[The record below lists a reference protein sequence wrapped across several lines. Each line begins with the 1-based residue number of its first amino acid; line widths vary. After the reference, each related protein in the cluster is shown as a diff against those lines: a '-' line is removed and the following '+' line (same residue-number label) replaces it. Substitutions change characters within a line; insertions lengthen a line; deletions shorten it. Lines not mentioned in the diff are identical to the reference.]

1 MIWVWRNQVAH
12 RVWGAVVWIQIPILR
27 PQSLKFDKLGMSIMP
42 TINKEHL
49 KKANELIERD
59 YEAFVDRVENGL
71 RHSIHGTPFLFP
83 DTRDMLSVACYVTA
97 HADSI
102 SNSLN
107 FKKALVSATKRI
119 YGWEKSLTKL
129 PQSVKLTLQWKVY
142 WVVV

>member
-1 MIWVWRNQVAH
+1 MNLIWVWRNLVAY

-119 YGWEKSLTKL
+119 YGWEKFLTKL
-129 PQSVKLTLQWKVY
+129 PQSVKLTI
-142 WVVV
+142 

>member
-1 MIWVWRNQVAH
+1 MNLIWVWRNLVAY

-107 FKKALVSATKRI
+107 FKKGV
-119 YGWEKSLTKL
+119 G
-129 PQSVKLTLQWKVY
+129 VGD
-142 WVVV
+142 

>member
-1 MIWVWRNQVAH
+1 
-12 RVWGAVVWIQIPILR
+12 
-27 PQSLKFDKLGMSIMP
+27 MP
-42 TINKEHL
+42 TINKEHF

-71 RHSIHGTPFLFP
+71 RHSIDGTPFLFP
-83 DTRDMLSVACYVTA
+83 DTRDMLSVVCYVTA

-119 YGWEKSLTKL
+119 YG
-129 PQSVKLTLQWKVY
+129 
-142 WVVV
+142 

>member
-1 MIWVWRNQVAH
+1 
-12 RVWGAVVWIQIPILR
+12 
-27 PQSLKFDKLGMSIMP
+27 MSIMP

-71 RHSIHGTPFLFP
+71 RHSINGTPFLFP

-129 PQSVKLTLQWKVY
+129 PQSVKLTLQ
-142 WVVV
+142 